1 MVCSAYRYRAD
12 WSSTSDEQV
21 SMRRLWKWVW
31 RVKLKT
37 HLKVRTRLFYN
48 VKFAVKIKKLE
59 TPRTTTHIICSSA
72 PCVDSG
78 LLMMRDGVHGDDV
91 LGRRDDAPFHSQHYQ
106 ECLHAGVL
114 LLSRRR
120 GSARRMRASWL
131 EAITPPASQI
141 SKRLLWNNSWQLV
154 VSLQRHSPVTEHS
167 PKVTEST

>member
-1 MVCSAYRYRAD
+1 MGGMTCKIKNASE
-12 WSSTSDEQV
+12 STHQTFLLCEI
-21 SMRRLWKWVW
+21 RCK
-31 RVKLKT
+31 
-37 HLKVRTRLFYN
+37 N
-48 VKFAVKIKKLE
+48 KKLE

-120 GSARRMRASWL
+120 GSARRMRAS
-131 EAITPPASQI
+131 
-141 SKRLLWNNSWQLV
+141 
-154 VSLQRHSPVTEHS
+154 
-167 PKVTEST
+167 